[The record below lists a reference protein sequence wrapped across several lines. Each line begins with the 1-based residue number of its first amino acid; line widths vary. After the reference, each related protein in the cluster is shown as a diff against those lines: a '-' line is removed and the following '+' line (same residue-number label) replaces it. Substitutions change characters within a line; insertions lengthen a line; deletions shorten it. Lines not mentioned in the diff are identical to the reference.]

1 MKNYG
6 LTSYQREYAL
16 KKLHNNLE
24 FMNSNGVKIDNDR
37 FVPYADFVQNSY
49 NNSDR
54 YIAEIQHRAWNMF
67 DYARENELVNLMFT
81 LTLPSVWHPMKRKY
95 PKSKIDK
102 TMIFNKQF
110 GGRKY
115 ITKIN
120 GYKILNCN
128 VIQKVGM
135 VEPDLDFSPIDKFS
149 PREAS
154 KKLSNLLKRFFMDRS
169 YTSIDKKLRCYF
181 RVTEPHEDGTPHVH
195 MSLFVPKDKLE
206 RVVKALKRLYPAPMG
221 QIETDIRKPVH
232 YLMKY
237 VLKTFDDLR
246 EDKNI
251 SNLTLWYLYHG
262 ISRFY
267 TSRTFVN
274 LEIYRRLQG
283 KYELKE
289 LTEAYRREEVNI
301 YYYKDSDKI
310 ALIENEFGTLYVPKP
325 VNWSEKIDMKDRIG
339 EVKFNFYYNGLSI
352 PKSVNLFQKYFFR
365 LKLDDFKP
373 KIQLDSGFE
382 SVYKDISP
390 KPIEV
395 VIDGKEYMTYN
406 FKLKEHNAGNEKLK
420 ELGIEP
426 LPLTDILIVQ
436 KKKPYQMTDY
446 ELYQY
451 FHSLDIDTVDDKHY
465 INTRNLLIQRGY
477 DVGEWL
483 KLTAIQELEEEI
495 ESEVF

>member
-16 KKLHNNLE
+16 KKLENNLE
-24 FMNSNGVKIDNDR
+24 FMHTNGVKIDDNR
-37 FVPYADFVQNSY
+37 FVPYSDFVQNSY

-67 DYARENELVNLMFT
+67 DYACENDLVNLMFT

-95 PKSKIDK
+95 PNSKTDK

-115 ITKIN
+115 IAKIN
-120 GYKILNCN
+120 GYKFFNCE
-128 VIQKVGM
+128 VIQNIPM
-135 VEPDLDFSPIDKFS
+135 IEPDLDFSSIDKYN
-149 PREAS
+149 PRNAS
-154 KKLSNLLKRFFMDRS
+154 KELSKLLKRFFKDRS
-169 YTSIDKKLRCYF
+169 YTSIDKKERCYF
-181 RVTEPHEDGTPHVH
+181 RVIEPHNDGTPHVH
-195 MSLFVPKDKLE
+195 MSLFVPKDKVE
-206 RVVKALKRLYPAPMG
+206 RIVKALERLYPAPMG

-246 EDKNI
+246 DEEAKI

-267 TSRTFVN
+267 TSRTFIN

-289 LTEAYRREEVNI
+289 LTQAYLRQEVNV
-301 YYYKDSDKI
+301 YYYKDTNKL

-325 VNWSEKIDMKDRIG
+325 VNALDKLDIKDR
-339 EVKFNFYYNGLSI
+339 LSEDG
-352 PKSVNLFQKYFFR
+352 KT
-365 LKLDDFKP
+365 
-373 KIQLDSGFE
+373 IQLDSGFE
-382 SVYKDISP
+382 PVYKEVPPI
-390 KPIEV
+390 PIEFD
-395 VIDGKEYMTYN
+395 IKGEKHMTYN
-406 FKLKEHNAGNEKLK
+406 FILKKHNLDNDILT
-420 ELGIEP
+420 ELGLEPEP
-426 LPLTDILIVQ
+426 LTNILTKVT
-436 KKKPYQMTDY
+436 KKPYQMTDFD
-446 ELYQY
+446 LYNY
-451 FHSLDIDTVDDKHY
+451 FNSLDIDLVDDKHY
-465 INTRNLLIQRGY
+465 LYTRNLLIERGY
-477 DVGEWL
+477 NVGEWL
-483 KLTAIQELEEEI
+483 KLDSIQELEEEF